1 MRLIVTLCLLLL
13 GGTTELRVQ
22 EAMALARTFVTA
34 EMAAMPGPQRA
45 ALGDLSALFDR
56 LVTQGIAVIAR
67 GLPAAGLRESPAF
80 R

>member
-1 MRLIVTLCLLLL
+1 MRLIVTICLLLL
-13 GGTTELRVQ
+13 GGTTEQRGH

-45 ALGDLSALFDR
+45 ALGDLTALFEH
-56 LVTQGIAVIAR
+56 LVHQGAAVIAR
-67 GLPAAGLRESPAF
+67 GLPAAGHRELPAF